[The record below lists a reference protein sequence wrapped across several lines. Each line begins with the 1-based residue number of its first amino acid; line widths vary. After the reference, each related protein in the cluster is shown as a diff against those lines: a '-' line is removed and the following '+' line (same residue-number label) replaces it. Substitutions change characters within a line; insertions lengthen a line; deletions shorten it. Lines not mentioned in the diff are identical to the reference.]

1 MNEENLNRHSPFL
14 LLGIQI
20 RLKKA
25 DCGDRFQGTGNL
37 DKQIA
42 DPALGT
48 SLSIGSDN
56 RTGKR
61 RDLHKY
67 QAVSAGAVSG
77 PGYFGKRPGK
87 GGQ

>member
-1 MNEENLNRHSPFL
+1 MKKISIDIPHFYCLEYKEDEK
-14 LLGIQI
+14 
-20 RLKKA
+20 RLIVEI
-25 DCGDRFQGTGNL
+25 DFRE
-37 DKQIA
+37 
-42 DPALGT
+42 PLGT

-61 RDLHKY
+61 RNLHKY

>member
-1 MNEENLNRHSPFL
+1 M
-14 LLGIQI
+14 
-20 RLKKA
+20 KKISI
-25 DCGDRFQGTGNL
+25 DIPHFYCLEYKED
-37 DKQIA
+37 
-42 DPALGT
+42 ALGT